1 MNWQLISIVG
11 DVVIFLLSALGALV
25 AAFFTLVF
33 VGFLYDV
40 RQRRRERKEVQEPI
54 TQVRITVPRRQDVPE
69 VYYKAFEEE

>member
-1 MNWQLISIVG
+1 MNWPLINIIG
-11 DVVIFLLSALGALV
+11 DIVIFLLSALGALV

-40 RQRRRERKEVQEPI
+40 RQRRRERNEVQESI
-54 TQVRITVPRRQDVPE
+54 TPERVTVPDRHEVPE